1 MMASKLYVAELK
13 LDGLITLK
21 YVNISLN
28 RSLLVTFSLNENQVS
43 SEYLKKK
50 MQQQKSVIFM
60 NPWDHVYFS

>member
-1 MMASKLYVAELK
+1 MASKLYVAELK

-60 NPWDHVYFS
+60 NLWDHVYFS

>member
-1 MMASKLYVAELK
+1 MASKLYIAELK

-50 MQQQKSVIFM
+50 NATTKICYFYESVG
-60 NPWDHVYFS
+60 SCLL